1 MERDFSEYKKR
12 HLAFWSLQDVKSPL
26 LGFTIGAGQDS
37 WSYWQYNSA
46 AQKLMSKKII
56 LPEDIDPKD
65 FVKEQQSYLELS
77 GQISDDVCRSA
88 MPLASIPWMEAVLG
102 CPVISSG
109 SHLSSEKIIEDAES
123 FPTVQIN
130 KNNQWVNKYLE
141 FIQVYNDCFDGK
153 YPVAQSVLR
162 GPSDLVCAMMG
173 VENAS
178 IALLMQPEAIY
189 NLLEYVS
196 DKLEQFLK
204 LQLQSLPKFQGG
216 YVIGQYEIWAPEPAI
231 RIQEDSSVHYSPELY
246 EKFLKP
252 NDEKIAG
259 VSNYTLIHL
268 HSPSLVLIDKFLEV
282 SQIRAF
288 QLTKDQGSAKLEN
301 MILGLKKIQEAGKPL
316 IVKGVFD
323 DNDLRLIK
331 KNLSVTGLCLQPV
344 VSNVEEAEQMLTQL
358 RAMWGEMIDQ

>member
-1 MERDFSEYKKR
+1 MERDFAKYKEC
-12 HLAFWSLQDVKSPL
+12 HLAFWELHEVSSPL

-46 AQKLMSKKII
+46 AQKLMSQKCI
-56 LPEDIDPKD
+56 LPEDVEPLD
-65 FVKEQQSYLELS
+65 FVEEQQRYLELS
-77 GQISDDVCRSA
+77 GQISDDICRSA
-88 MPLASIPWMEAVLG
+88 MPLASIPWMEAILG

-109 SHLSSEKIIEDAES
+109 SHLSAEKIMEDAGS
-123 FPTVQIN
+123 FPTVEIN
-130 KNNQWVNKYLE
+130 TDNPWIRKYLE
-141 FIQVYNDCFDGK
+141 FIQVYNDCFSGK

-162 GPSDLVCAMMG
+162 GPSDLVSAMMG

-178 IALLMQPEAIY
+178 LALLMQPEAMHR
-189 NLLEYVS
+189 LLDYVS
-196 DKLEQFLK
+196 VRLEQFLK

-246 EKFLKP
+246 ETFLKP
-252 NDEKIAG
+252 NDERIAR

-288 QLTKDQGSAKLEN
+288 QLTKDQGSVKLEN
-301 MILGLKKIQEAGKPL
+301 MITGLKKIQKAGKPL
-316 IVKGVFD
+316 IVKGIFD
-323 DNDLRLIK
+323 DDDLQLIK
-331 KNLSVTGLCLQPV
+331 KNLSVTGLCL
-344 VSNVEEAEQMLTQL
+344 
-358 RAMWGEMIDQ
+358 